1 MNVFSNVQLNAS
13 VLPYTN
19 TTLAK
24 TTNSITVTNFSH
36 LNLSVGSSVT
46 PGYGVMPPFSTQSF
60 SVTPNEQITW
70 QMQDASV
77 PPASQAN
84 EYVSYTESVLHY
96 ASGLQMLAQLPLYDI
111 TVNGALN
118 ITSGTVDATI
128 TNATLDVNVPNGVQ
142 INNNSLNVV
151 TGAGSQTTV
160 ANTVDINMTGSTV
173 TQKSNVINDYVA
185 SSNII
190 NWGTFTTTLN
200 LAPGATYEV
209 AFNNNNTSAL
219 IDKIYCV
226 LNDPNYNIANLELTV
241 FVMADWHVAYAMTH
255 IADTVLQSQYGNVTN
270 NYVIYPTTPIVA
282 NGFVGQIKNIG
293 TTTNTDTVTLY
304 AYGHYAS
311 SEVINSSSSPV
322 NTQGVQ
328 GSLVQSGQIV
338 AYYNGGLVSTQLTGS
353 TNTIVTK
360 IIISIYS
367 TLTTTSTFNV
377 VEIQLN
383 GEYFAFVPVPS
394 TLSNGW
400 IIPIEFDLGE
410 GVPTTGG
417 STGGIVIS
425 VEPSGTAGSF
435 FIYPTFITK

>member
-200 LAPGATYEV
+200 LASGATYEFT
-209 AFNNNNTSAL
+209 FNNNNTSAL

-241 FVMADWHVAYAMTH
+241 FVMTDWHVAYAMTN

-311 SEVINSSSSPV
+311 SEVINDTSSPV

-328 GSLVQSGQIV
+328 GSPTASGITNLSSANSYVVTFPALANLV
-338 AYYNGGLVSTQLTGS
+338 A
-353 TNTIVTK
+353 TK
-360 IIISIYS
+360 IIVSGQWQGTATAGSSNLSI
-367 TLTTTSTFNV
+367 
-377 VEIQLN
+377 
-383 GEYFAFVPVPS
+383 
-394 TLSNGW
+394 
-400 IIPIEFDLGE
+400 
-410 GVPTTGG
+410 
-417 STGGIVIS
+417 STGGNTIATYPLTGVLADDYFPPINLDLGQGITLS
-425 VEPSGTAGSF
+425 SDGVAIQETGALSDMQVEVF
-435 FIYPTFITK
+435 VVLK

>member
-60 SVTPNEQITW
+60 SVSPNEQITW

-77 PPASQAN
+77 PPASQTN
-84 EYVSYTESVLHY
+84 EYVSYTESGLHY

-111 TVNGALN
+111 TVNGSLN
-118 ITSGTVDATI
+118 IAGGTVDATI
-128 TNATLDVNVPNGVQ
+128 QNASIAVTVPNGVQ
-142 INNNSLNVV
+142 INNNSLDVAIP
-151 TGAGSQTTV
+151 TGVSATI
-160 ANTVDINMTGSTV
+160 ANTIDVNMTGSTV

-190 NWGTFTTTLN
+190 NWGTLTTTLN
-200 LAPGATYEV
+200 LASGATYLFG
-209 AFNNNNTSAL
+209 FNNNNTSAL

-226 LNDPNYNIANLELTV
+226 LNDPNDNIADLELIVLT
-241 FVMADWHVAYAMTH
+241 MTDWHVSYAQTN
-255 IADTVLQSQYGNVTN
+255 IADTVLQSQNGNVTN

-282 NGFVGQIKNIG
+282 NGFVALIKNIG

-311 SEVINSSSSPV
+311 SEVINDTSSPV
-322 NTQGVQ
+322 NTQSVAGVLPNYTFVAPPYNT
-328 GSLVQSGQIV
+328 GSFSYSAG
-338 AYYNGGLVSTQLTGS
+338 SS
-353 TNTIVTK
+353 TNTIITRVFV
-360 IIISIYS
+360 SINNN
-367 TLTTTSTFNV
+367 LTTTSNANYVTIN
-377 VEIQLN
+377 LN
-383 GEYFAFVPVPS
+383 GVAIL
-394 TLSNGW
+394 T
-400 IIPIEFDLGE
+400 IPIEGNLTSPINQSPVPINLGD
-410 GVPTTGG
+410 GVPTT
-417 STGGIVIS
+417 STGLTITGYI
-425 VEPSGTAGSF
+425 SGTAGDIGISVS
-435 FIYPTFITK
+435 FITK